1 MLDRIF
7 GIYFIIALIV
17 SGLWLWLFWKD
28 TTTPKTSLISWLVIL
43 IAPWFW
49 PIVLP
54 LSIAELNVKLAK
66 LKKTEPHKN
75 NLRSVK
81 ASSN

>member
-1 MLDRIF
+1 MLDKIF

-28 TTTPKTSLISWLVIL
+28 TTTPKTNLISWLVIL

-54 LSIAELNVKLAK
+54 LSIAELNGKLAK
-66 LKKTEPHKN
+66 LKKTEPHKH